1 MNWFPCILVVAMGYE
16 VQGQAYSDRRD
27 RGDGHQ
33 RGINSLFFAFR
44 FSISELGQNIQ
55 RNECQTFIL
64 LALLEPNF
72 EIGYQ
77 NIFLRSK
84 LGPNIYT

>member
-1 MNWFPCILVVAMGYE
+1 MMNWLPWILAVAMGYE
-16 VQGQAYSDRRD
+16 VQGQAYSDIQD

-55 RNECQTFIL
+55 RNEYQTVIC
-64 LALLEPNF
+64 
-72 EIGYQ
+72 
-77 NIFLRSK
+77 
-84 LGPNIYT
+84 